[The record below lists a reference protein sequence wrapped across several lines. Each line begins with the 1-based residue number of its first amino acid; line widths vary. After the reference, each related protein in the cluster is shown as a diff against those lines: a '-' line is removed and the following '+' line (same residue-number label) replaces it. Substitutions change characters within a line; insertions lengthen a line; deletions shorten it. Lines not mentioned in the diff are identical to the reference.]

1 MIEVIELVH
10 DYGRKRA
17 LDGVS
22 LSVREGEVVGLI
34 GPNGAGKTTLMRAI
48 VTLLRPSQG
57 RVRVGGCDTRGEGA
71 AVRKL
76 VGYLPERAPLYAD
89 LRVWEHLDLFAEI
102 AGHAPTERAR
112 RVGAALA
119 QAGIEDRREALT
131 RELSKGLGQRLA
143 LQAALLHDPRA
154 LVLDEPTDGLDPES
168 RASVLAEV
176 RRLADQGRAVLLSS
190 HVLDEVEQIADRSVI
205 LVDGRVVEGQAREGR
220 YFSIRL
226 RGDRTRARELLAAR
240 SEIEEI
246 VADGE
251 SLLVRLSSGVPDAAD
266 AAGALVAAGFQLVE
280 LREEKESLRERFH
293 RVVKGEKAS

>member
-1 MIEVIELVH
+1 VIEVVELGH

-22 LSVREGEVVGLI
+22 LSVRAGEVVGLI

-48 VTLLRPSQG
+48 VTLLRPSRG
-57 RVRVGGCDTRGEGA
+57 RVSVGGRDTRGEGA
-71 AVRKL
+71 EVRRL
-76 VGYLPERAPLYAD
+76 VGYLPERAPLYTD

-102 AGHAPTERAR
+102 AGHALDERNR
-112 RVGAALA
+112 RIQAALA
-119 QAGIEDRREALT
+119 QAGIEDRRDALT

-176 RRLADQGRAVLLSS
+176 RRLADQGSAVLLSS

-205 LVDGRVVEGQAREGR
+205 LVDGRVAESQAREGR
-220 YFSIRL
+220 YFSLRV
-226 RGDRTRARELLAAR
+226 RGDHARARELLAAR
-240 SEIEEI
+240 DDVEEI
-246 VADGE
+246 IVEGE
-251 SLLVRLSSGVPDAAD
+251 SLLVRLASGVPDAAD
-266 AAGALVAAGFQLVE
+266 AAGALVAAGFFLVE

-293 RVVKGEKAS
+293 RVVKEERAQ

>member
-1 MIEVIELVH
+1 VIEVVELGH

-22 LSVREGEVVGLI
+22 LFVRAGEVVGLI

-48 VTLLRPSQG
+48 VTLLRPSRG
-57 RVRVGGCDTRGEGA
+57 RVSVGGCDTRGEGA
-71 AVRKL
+71 AVRRL

-102 AGHAPTERAR
+102 AGHALDERNR
-112 RVGAALA
+112 RIRAALA
-119 QAGIEDRREALT
+119 QAGIEDRRDALT

-176 RRLADQGRAVLLSS
+176 RRLADQGSAVLLSS

-205 LVDGRVVEGQAREGR
+205 LVEGRVVEAQAREGR
-220 YFSIRL
+220 YFSVRV
-226 RGDRTRARELLAAR
+226 RGDWARARELLDAR
-240 SEIEEI
+240 DDVEEI
-246 VADGE
+246 VVEGE
-251 SLLVRLSSGVPDAAD
+251 SLLVRLASGVPDAAE
-266 AAGALVAAGFQLVE
+266 AAGALVAAGFLLVE

-293 RVVKGEKAS
+293 RVVKGERAP